1 MNKCPRCKNEKIR
14 EGQNFCQICGLRLEE
29 LSKKQVIECLE
40 KLKDQYECI
49 YGDEFTFEISCL
61 EYAINELERTAQEV
75 PVQEQS
81 KFISKCPICSY
92 QNELITSKC
101 VNPSFCMNCGGKTTY
116 QNIPLL

>member
-61 EYAINELERTAQEV
+61 EYAIKELERTAQEV
-75 PVQEQS
+75 LVQEQS
-81 KFISKCPICSY
+81 FDKDKFAKDLAKAINTAFKS
-92 QNELITSKC
+92 
-101 VNPSFCMNCGGKTTY
+101 
-116 QNIPLL
+116 